1 MNQQIRDNLAYHYT
15 SLETALK
22 IIEGVRDGSFIFH
35 ASSIFCLN
43 DPTEMKYGYERV
55 MEIFPKIEN
64 MLGIFDDKYRLSK
77 LWEKD
82 KRFSPVE
89 WQEIYLSMMEKHL
102 EHAFVIS
109 LSKNRDSLPMWTR
122 YGDNGQ
128 GIAFGFDTRIYIK
141 QGNELEHDIFSTPCS
156 IDVEYGNI
164 SYLNVPSGYVKYEY
178 QNYWKRAKAIKDED
192 KILDLQLNAISNIL
206 IYGSTFV
213 KHQAYADENE
223 SRIIKR
229 HERIEDVKFKYNGIG
244 RIISYVDV
252 ALHHKLLKEIIIGP
266 CCDYDMVKRCIE
278 IFLQQ
283 KGINHDIEVS
293 KSTVPYRR

>member
-1 MNQQIRDNLAYHYT
+1 M
-15 SLETALK
+15 
-22 IIEGVRDGSFIFH
+22 
-35 ASSIFCLN
+35 
-43 DPTEMKYGYERV
+43 
-55 MEIFPKIEN
+55 
-64 MLGIFDDKYRLSK
+64 
-77 LWEKD
+77 
-82 KRFSPVE
+82 
-89 WQEIYLSMMEKHL
+89 
-102 EHAFVIS
+102 
-109 LSKNRDSLPMWTR
+109 
-122 YGDNGQ
+122 
-128 GIAFGFDTRIYIK
+128 
-141 QGNELEHDIFSTPCS
+141 
-156 IDVEYGNI
+156 
-164 SYLNVPSGYVKYEY
+164 NVPSGYVKYEY